1 MSTAPIDLEVTLR
14 RFARQ
19 AQSLTL
25 AGGASIAL
33 SSDLPGS
40 GDEMTCRASAG
51 KAAPLVGARLRLVPG
66 LKRECLR
73 EGKPLRCDDSE
84 IDSRVDRDRC
94 RKLGVRSVVAVP
106 LKSKESVVGIIE
118 IFSTRTKAFTESH
131 MAKLHVLAERVTDAV
146 NGVEPA
152 PATPVAMPEVI
163 WADVFVESR
172 LPWKRLLQ
180 SAVCHVV
187 VVAAVWNLSL
197 NWAKSERILSRSI
210 PRPSQLI
217 FSPRHASF
225 PAARSHRPPAEASAR
240 GGSEPARPAP
250 IVVKGGGG
258 EPSAAPP
265 VVNMPG
271 SGKLELAGLR
281 APLSAAPVLGSI
293 DSPERTSLAA
303 NGRPAQTSI
312 VAPPPE
318 VIRAL
323 EQNRVAAPGAFVV
336 GPSPTLNGPVRTA
349 AGVSL
354 GRSSVVAPAPGL
366 SPVEGAMLTSMNSAM
381 TSGLGGVPAVVGPPP
396 SLPLHEGT
404 GGSGLALG
412 GAGRVV
418 GPPAAFPMYEGS
430 GGSRMMLG
438 GGNTVVG
445 PAPGMNEGG
454 GLRGGSGIGGTR
466 LGGGDAVIAPAPG
479 LPSGVR
485 SSSTS
490 VGLGGT
496 GTGMVIGPPPGLPSG
511 ARGIS
516 AAGFGGS
523 GFSAE
528 ALPPSVVGMGGS
540 GTGLGGGTSG
550 DGSGSGS
557 SGSGS
562 GMGSGSGAESG
573 SGSGSGPASVPGSGT
588 QIASSG
594 SLGVATG
601 AGEAHS
607 DPKSIRTSVPPQAPT
622 HLDEPAGRILEV
634 PVRVLGLALALPS
647 TSFFSN
653 YEVFIAERQFA
664 KSETQLI
671 KLVYESRPTQRRLS
685 EYGVDVATTYKLRVK
700 RDPSCDET
708 AEQITGGHYSE
719 MQNSSPDAALRSAD
733 KDSVLPCY
741 RTTAD
746 DYQKVIA
753 KKR

>member
-404 GGSGLALG
+404 GVSGLALG

-454 GLRGGSGIGGTR
+454 GLRGGIGDWGNKVGRWRCGDRSGSRPSFGRSIKLHIGGIGRHRNGYGHRATAGSAFRCARHFGRRLWRIGFFRGGSATVGGWHGRFRDRTGGRDVRGWVRLRILRFGFRYGIGLRCRIRFR
-466 LGGGDAVIAPAPG
+466 LGFWPG
-479 LPSGVR
+479 V
-485 SSSTS
+485 
-490 VGLGGT
+490 
-496 GTGMVIGPPPGLPSG
+496 G
-511 ARGIS
+511 ARD
-516 AAGFGGS
+516 
-523 GFSAE
+523 
-528 ALPPSVVGMGGS
+528 P
-540 GTGLGGGTSG
+540 
-550 DGSGSGS
+550 
-557 SGSGS
+557 
-562 GMGSGSGAESG
+562 
-573 SGSGSGPASVPGSGT
+573 VP
-588 QIASSG
+588 
-594 SLGVATG
+594 
-601 AGEAHS
+601 
-607 DPKSIRTSVPPQAPT
+607 K
-622 HLDEPAGRILEV
+622 
-634 PVRVLGLALALPS
+634 
-647 TSFFSN
+647 
-653 YEVFIAERQFA
+653 
-664 KSETQLI
+664 
-671 KLVYESRPTQRRLS
+671 
-685 EYGVDVATTYKLRVK
+685 
-700 RDPSCDET
+700 
-708 AEQITGGHYSE
+708 
-719 MQNSSPDAALRSAD
+719 
-733 KDSVLPCY
+733 
-741 RTTAD
+741 
-746 DYQKVIA
+746 
-753 KKR
+753 